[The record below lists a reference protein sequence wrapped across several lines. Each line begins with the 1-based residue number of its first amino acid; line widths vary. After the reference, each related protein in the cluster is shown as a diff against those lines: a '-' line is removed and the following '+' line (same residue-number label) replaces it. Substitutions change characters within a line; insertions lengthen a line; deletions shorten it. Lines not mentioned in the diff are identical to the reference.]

1 MLGLLPQN
9 DLQKELWVQKQCY
22 MFPKLSCSCKLSA
35 DVFEMQVWTGPEI
48 LYFPQLLNDVR
59 ECVRSDTARELP
71 WSSKCVVKG
80 QAVNSSFGVKM
91 STECHI
97 QHFQIM

>member
-1 MLGLLPQN
+1 
-9 DLQKELWVQKQCY
+9 
-22 MFPKLSCSCKLSA
+22 MFPKLSCSCTLSA